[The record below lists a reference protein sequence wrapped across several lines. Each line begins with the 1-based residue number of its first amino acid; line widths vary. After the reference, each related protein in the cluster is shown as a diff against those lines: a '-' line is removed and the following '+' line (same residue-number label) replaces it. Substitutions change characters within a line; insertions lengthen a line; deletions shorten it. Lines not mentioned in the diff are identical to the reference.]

1 MPDRTVEHD
10 RIRVPEGTSPADV
23 RVLAEQ
29 QAHSKVPEDH
39 RVVFLYL
46 HGATPV
52 TGDEGSRVEWRYSYQ
67 SVRSDTLPVDPPPVD
82 PS

>member
-10 RIRVPEGTSPADV
+10 RIMVPEGTTPADV
-23 RVLAEQ
+23 RALAEQ
-29 QAHSKVPEDH
+29 QAQSKVPDGH

-52 TGDEGSRVEWRYSYQ
+52 AGDEAGGMEWRYSYQ
-67 SVRSDTLPVDPPPVD
+67 SVRSDTLPAD